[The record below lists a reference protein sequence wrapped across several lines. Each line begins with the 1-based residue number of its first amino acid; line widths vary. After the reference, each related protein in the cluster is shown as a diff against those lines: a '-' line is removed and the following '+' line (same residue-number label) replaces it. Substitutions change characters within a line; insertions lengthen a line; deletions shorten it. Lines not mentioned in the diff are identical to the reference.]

1 MSSKTSS
8 EARRDLEF
16 TSASEA
22 DLRALA
28 ESRDGHRGENL
39 LLTALDRLF
48 PPAIFG
54 PIPPRTTTSEGWPE
68 FEL

>member
-1 MSSKTSS
+1 MSSKNSFDS
-8 EARRDLEF
+8 PVDLDF
-16 TSASEA
+16 LPASPE

-54 PIPPRTTTSEGWPE
+54 PVPPRTTTSEGWPE